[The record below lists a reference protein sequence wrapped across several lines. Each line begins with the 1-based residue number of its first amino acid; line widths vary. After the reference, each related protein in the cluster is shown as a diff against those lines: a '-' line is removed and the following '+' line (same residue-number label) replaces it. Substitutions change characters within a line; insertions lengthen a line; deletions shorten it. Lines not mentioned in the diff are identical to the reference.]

1 MEIISSLEVF
11 EVLFISLGGILCIYL
26 GYRLLTI
33 GANQPFDIFSD
44 LKGWR
49 FRTANLAP
57 GVFFAVL
64 GSVVLCSP
72 VITSAISILQKETFI
87 NKYATKLILDELVE
101 RNKKIRSYQLE
112 NDVSLKEARS
122 KLSPAPDDSSP
133 TKLKESNKAVV
144 TSQRLRLRKK
154 PGINHQIVGVLR
166 RGEVITV
173 KETRGVWLRIST
185 NENADGWV
193 HGNYVRRQQGTE
205 TAESNETALLLSSNP
220 LEYSSPE

>member
-1 MEIISSLEVF
+1 MEIISSLELF
-11 EVLFISLGGILCIYL
+11 EVLFISLGGMLCIYL
-26 GYRLLTI
+26 GYCLLTI

-72 VITSAISILQKETFI
+72 VITSALSILQKETFI

-101 RNKKIRSYQLE
+101 KNKKLRSYQLE

-122 KLSPAPDDSSP
+122 KLSPAPVESSP
-133 TKLKESNKAVV
+133 TKLEESNKAVV

-154 PGINHQIVGVLR
+154 PGINHQIVGVLYK
-166 RGEVITV
+166 GDVITV

-185 NENADGWV
+185 NEITDGWV
-193 HGNYVRRQQGTE
+193 HGNYVRRQEGTE
-205 TAESNETALLLSSNP
+205 TADSNKTALL
-220 LEYSSPE
+220 

>member
-26 GYRLLTI
+26 GYRLLLI
-33 GANQPFDIFSD
+33 GANQQFDIFSD

-72 VITSAISILQKETFI
+72 VITSALSILQKETFI

-101 RNKKIRSYQLE
+101 KNKKIRSYQLE

-144 TSQRLRLRKK
+144 TSKRLRLRKK
-154 PGINHQIVGVLR
+154 PGINHQIVGVLHK
-166 RGEVITV
+166 GDVITL

-205 TAESNETALLLSSNP
+205 TAELNKTALLLSSNP
-220 LEYSSPE
+220 

>member
-11 EVLFISLGGILCIYL
+11 EVLFVALGGILCIYL

-33 GANQPFDIFSD
+33 GANQQFDIFSD

-64 GSVVLCSP
+64 GSIVLCSP

-101 RNKKIRSYQLE
+101 KNKKIRSYQLE
-112 NDVSLKEARS
+112 NDVSLKGARS

-133 TKLKESNKAVV
+133 TKLKGSNKAVV
-144 TSQRLRLRKK
+144 TSKRLRLRKK
-154 PGINHQIVGVLR
+154 PGINHQIVGVLHK
-166 RGEVITV
+166 GDVITV

-205 TAESNETALLLSSNP
+205 TAELNKTALLLGSNP

>member
-1 MEIISSLEVF
+1 MEVISSLEVF

-101 RNKKIRSYQLE
+101 KNKKIRSYQLE
-112 NDVSLKEARS
+112 NDVSRQEARS
-122 KLSPAPDDSSP
+122 KFSPAPADSFP

-154 PGINHQIVGVLR
+154 PGINHQIVGVLHK
-166 RGEVITV
+166 GDVITV

-185 NENADGWV
+185 NEITDGWV
-193 HGNYVRRQQGTE
+193 HGNYVRRQEGTE
-205 TAESNETALLLSSNP
+205 TADSNETALL
-220 LEYSSPE
+220 

>member
-1 MEIISSLEVF
+1 MEVISSLEVF

-49 FRTANLAP
+49 FKTANLAP

-101 RNKKIRSYQLE
+101 KNKKMRSYQLE
-112 NDVSLKEARS
+112 NDVSRHEARS
-122 KLSPAPDDSSP
+122 KFSPAPDDSSP

-154 PGINHQIVGVLR
+154 PGINHQIVGVLHK
-166 RGEVITV
+166 GDVITV

-185 NENADGWV
+185 NEITDGWV

-205 TAESNETALLLSSNP
+205 TAELNETALL
-220 LEYSSPE
+220 

>member
-1 MEIISSLEVF
+1 MEVISSLEVF

-101 RNKKIRSYQLE
+101 KNKKIRSYQLE

-122 KLSPAPDDSSP
+122 KISLAPDDSSP

-154 PGINHQIVGVLR
+154 PGINHQIVGVLHK
-166 RGEVITV
+166 GDVITV

-185 NENADGWV
+185 NEITDGWV

-205 TAESNETALLLSSNP
+205 TADSNETALL
-220 LEYSSPE
+220 

>member
-1 MEIISSLEVF
+1 MEIISSLKVF
-11 EVLFISLGGILCIYL
+11 EVLFIALGGMLCIYL

-101 RNKKIRSYQLE
+101 KNKKIRSYQLE

>member
-1 MEIISSLEVF
+1 MEIISSLEMF

-26 GYRLLTI
+26 GYRLITI

-87 NKYATKLILDELVE
+87 NRYATKLILDELVE
-101 RNKKIRSYQLE
+101 KNKKIRSYQLE

>member
-1 MEIISSLEVF
+1 MEIISSLEMF

-26 GYRLLTI
+26 GYRLITI

-49 FRTANLAP
+49 FKTANLAP

-101 RNKKIRSYQLE
+101 KNKKIRSYQLE

-144 TSQRLRLRKK
+144 TSQRLRLRKE

-205 TAESNETALLLSSNP
+205 TAESNETALLLSSKP

>member
-1 MEIISSLEVF
+1 MEIISSLEMF

-87 NKYATKLILDELVE
+87 NRYATKLILDELVE

-220 LEYSSPE
+220 LEYSFPE

>member
-11 EVLFISLGGILCIYL
+11 EVLFVALGGILCIYL

-33 GANQPFDIFSD
+33 GANQQFDIFSD

-101 RNKKIRSYQLE
+101 KNKKIRSYQLE

-133 TKLKESNKAVV
+133 TKLKGSNKAVV
-144 TSQRLRLRKK
+144 TSKRLRLRKK
-154 PGINHQIVGVLR
+154 PGINHQIVGVLHK
-166 RGEVITV
+166 GDVITV

-205 TAESNETALLLSSNP
+205 TAELNKTALLLSSNP
-220 LEYSSPE
+220 

>member
-87 NKYATKLILDELVE
+87 NRYATKLILDELVE
-101 RNKKIRSYQLE
+101 KNKKIRSYQLE

-220 LEYSSPE
+220 LEYSFPE

>member
-1 MEIISSLEVF
+1 MEIISSLELF

-101 RNKKIRSYQLE
+101 KNKKIRSYQLE

-133 TKLKESNKAVV
+133 TKLKGSNKAVV

-220 LEYSSPE
+220 LKYSSPQ

>member
-1 MEIISSLEVF
+1 MEIISSLELF
-11 EVLFISLGGILCIYL
+11 EVLFISLGGMLCIYL

-72 VITSAISILQKETFI
+72 VITSALSILQKETFI

-101 RNKKIRSYQLE
+101 KNKKLRSYQLE

-122 KLSPAPDDSSP
+122 KLSPAPVESSP
-133 TKLKESNKAVV
+133 TKLEESNKAVV

-154 PGINHQIVGVLR
+154 PGINHQIVGVLYK
-166 RGEVITV
+166 GDVITV

-185 NENADGWV
+185 NEITDGWV
-193 HGNYVRRQQGTE
+193 HGNYVRRQEGTE
-205 TAESNETALLLSSNP
+205 TADSNKTALL
-220 LEYSSPE
+220 

>member
-1 MEIISSLEVF
+1 MEIISSLELF
-11 EVLFISLGGILCIYL
+11 EVLFISLGGMLCIYL

-72 VITSAISILQKETFI
+72 VITSALSILQKETFI

-101 RNKKIRSYQLE
+101 KNKKLRSYQLE

-122 KLSPAPDDSSP
+122 KLSPAPVESSP
-133 TKLKESNKAVV
+133 TKLEESNKAVV

-154 PGINHQIVGVLR
+154 PGINHQIVGVLYK
-166 RGEVITV
+166 GDVITV

-185 NENADGWV
+185 NEITDGWV
-193 HGNYVRRQQGTE
+193 HGNYVRRQEG
-205 TAESNETALLLSSNP
+205 NETADSNKTALL
-220 LEYSSPE
+220 

>member
-1 MEIISSLEVF
+1 MEVISSLEVF

-72 VITSAISILQKETFI
+72 VITSALSILQKETFI

-101 RNKKIRSYQLE
+101 KNKKMRSYQLE
-112 NDVSLKEARS
+112 NDVSLKEVRS
-122 KLSPAPDDSSP
+122 KLSTAPVDSSP

-154 PGINHQIVGVLR
+154 PGINHQIVGVLYK
-166 RGEVITV
+166 GDVITV

-185 NENADGWV
+185 NEITDGWV
-193 HGNYVRRQQGTE
+193 HGNYVRRQEGTE
-205 TAESNETALLLSSNP
+205 TADSNETALL
-220 LEYSSPE
+220 

>member
-1 MEIISSLEVF
+1 MEVISSLEVF

-49 FRTANLAP
+49 FKTANLAP

-101 RNKKIRSYQLE
+101 KNKKIRSYQLE
-112 NDVSLKEARS
+112 NDVSRQEARS
-122 KLSPAPDDSSP
+122 KFSPAPADSFP

-154 PGINHQIVGVLR
+154 PGINHQIVGVLYK
-166 RGEVITV
+166 GDVITV

-185 NENADGWV
+185 NEITDGWV
-193 HGNYVRRQQGTE
+193 HGNYVRRQEGTE
-205 TAESNETALLLSSNP
+205 TADSNETALL
-220 LEYSSPE
+220 

>member
-26 GYRLLTI
+26 GYRLLLI
-33 GANQPFDIFSD
+33 GANQQFDIFSD

-72 VITSAISILQKETFI
+72 VITSALSILQKETFI

-101 RNKKIRSYQLE
+101 KNKKIRSYQLE

-144 TSQRLRLRKK
+144 TSKRLRLRKK
-154 PGINHQIVGVLR
+154 PGINHQIVGVLHK
-166 RGEVITV
+166 GDVITL

-205 TAESNETALLLSSNP
+205 TAELNKTALLLGSNP

>member
-1 MEIISSLEVF
+1 MEIISSLELF
-11 EVLFISLGGILCIYL
+11 EVLFISLGGMLCIYL

-72 VITSAISILQKETFI
+72 VITSALSILQKETFI

-101 RNKKIRSYQLE
+101 KNKKIRSYQLE

-122 KLSPAPDDSSP
+122 KLSPAPVESSP
-133 TKLKESNKAVV
+133 TKLEESNKAVV

-154 PGINHQIVGVLR
+154 PGINHQIVGVLYK
-166 RGEVITV
+166 GDVITV

-185 NENADGWV
+185 NEITDGWV
-193 HGNYVRRQQGTE
+193 HGNYVRRQEG
-205 TAESNETALLLSSNP
+205 NETADSNKTALL
-220 LEYSSPE
+220 

>member
-1 MEIISSLEVF
+1 MEIISSLELF
-11 EVLFISLGGILCIYL
+11 EVLFISLGGMLCIYL

-72 VITSAISILQKETFI
+72 VITSALSILQKETFI

-101 RNKKIRSYQLE
+101 KNKKLRSYQLE

-122 KLSPAPDDSSP
+122 KLSPAPVESSP
-133 TKLKESNKAVV
+133 TKLEESNKAVV

-154 PGINHQIVGVLR
+154 PGINHQIVGVLYK
-166 RGEVITV
+166 GNVITV

-185 NENADGWV
+185 NEITDGWV
-193 HGNYVRRQQGTE
+193 HGNYVRRQEGTE
-205 TAESNETALLLSSNP
+205 TADSNKTALL
-220 LEYSSPE
+220 

>member
-1 MEIISSLEVF
+1 MEVISSLKMF
-11 EVLFISLGGILCIYL
+11 EVLFIALGGMLCIYL

-33 GANQPFDIFSD
+33 GANQPFGIFSD

-72 VITSAISILQKETFI
+72 VITSALSILQKETFI

-122 KLSPAPDDSSP
+122 KLSPAPVESSP
-133 TKLKESNKAVV
+133 TKLEESNKAVV

-154 PGINHQIVGVLR
+154 PGINHQIVGVLYK
-166 RGEVITV
+166 GDVITV

-185 NENADGWV
+185 NEITDGWV
-193 HGNYVRRQQGTE
+193 HGNYVRRQEGTE
-205 TAESNETALLLSSNP
+205 TADSNKTALL
-220 LEYSSPE
+220 

>member
-1 MEIISSLEVF
+1 MEVISSLEVF

-49 FRTANLAP
+49 FKTANLAP

-101 RNKKIRSYQLE
+101 KNKKIRSYQLE
-112 NDVSLKEARS
+112 NDVSRKEARS
-122 KLSPAPDDSSP
+122 KFSTAPADSFP

-154 PGINHQIVGVLR
+154 PGINHRIVGVLHK
-166 RGEVITV
+166 GDVLTV

-185 NENADGWV
+185 NELTDGWV
-193 HGNYVRRQQGTE
+193 HGNYVRRQEGTE
-205 TAESNETALLLSSNP
+205 TADSNETALL
-220 LEYSSPE
+220 

>member
-1 MEIISSLEVF
+1 MF

-26 GYRLLTI
+26 GYRLITI

-49 FRTANLAP
+49 FKTANLAP

-101 RNKKIRSYQLE
+101 KNKKIRSYQLE

-220 LEYSSPE
+220 LEYSSP

>member
-11 EVLFISLGGILCIYL
+11 EVLFIALGGILCIYL

-33 GANQPFDIFSD
+33 GANQQFDIFSD

-64 GSVVLCSP
+64 GSIVLCSP

-101 RNKKIRSYQLE
+101 KNKKIRSYQLE

-133 TKLKESNKAVV
+133 TKLKGSNKAVV
-144 TSQRLRLRKK
+144 TSKRLRLRKK
-154 PGINHQIVGVLR
+154 PGINHQIVGVLHK
-166 RGEVITV
+166 GDVITV

-205 TAESNETALLLSSNP
+205 TAELNKTALLLSSNP
-220 LEYSSPE
+220 

>member
-11 EVLFISLGGILCIYL
+11 EVLFIALGGILCIYL
-26 GYRLLTI
+26 GYRLLMI
-33 GANQPFDIFSD
+33 GANQQFDIFSD

-101 RNKKIRSYQLE
+101 KNKKIRSYQLE

-133 TKLKESNKAVV
+133 TKLKGSNKAVV
-144 TSQRLRLRKK
+144 TSKRLRLRKK
-154 PGINHQIVGVLR
+154 PGINHQIVGVLHK
-166 RGEVITV
+166 GDVITV

-205 TAESNETALLLSSNP
+205 TAELNKTALLLSSNP
-220 LEYSSPE
+220 

>member
-33 GANQPFDIFSD
+33 GANQQFDIFSD

-64 GSVVLCSP
+64 GSIVLCSP

-101 RNKKIRSYQLE
+101 KNKKIRSYQLE

-133 TKLKESNKAVV
+133 TKLKGSNKAVV
-144 TSQRLRLRKK
+144 TSRRLRLRKK
-154 PGINHQIVGVLR
+154 PGINHQIVGVLHK
-166 RGEVITV
+166 GDVITV

-205 TAESNETALLLSSNP
+205 TAELNKTALLLSSNP
-220 LEYSSPE
+220 

>member
-1 MEIISSLEVF
+1 MEVISSLKMF
-11 EVLFISLGGILCIYL
+11 EVLFIALGGMLCIYL

-33 GANQPFDIFSD
+33 GANQPFGIFSD

-64 GSVVLCSP
+64 GSIVLCSP
-72 VITSAISILQKETFI
+72 VITSALSILQKETFI

-112 NDVSLKEARS
+112 NDVSLKQARS
-122 KLSPAPDDSSP
+122 KLSPAPVDSSP

-154 PGINHQIVGVLR
+154 PGINHQIVGVLYK
-166 RGEVITV
+166 GDVITV

-185 NENADGWV
+185 NEITDGWV

-205 TAESNETALLLSSNP
+205 TADSNETALL
-220 LEYSSPE
+220 